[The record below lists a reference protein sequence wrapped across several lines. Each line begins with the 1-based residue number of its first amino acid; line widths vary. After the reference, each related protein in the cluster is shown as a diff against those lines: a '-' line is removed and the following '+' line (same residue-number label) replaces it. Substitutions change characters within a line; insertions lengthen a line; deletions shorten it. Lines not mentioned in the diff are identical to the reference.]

1 MIQSIDFSKIV
12 FKPATVTFL
21 EMHEKPTAA
30 LQPIPGTEFI
40 LQEKPIDVNDYR
52 SYYYG
57 VGEKH
62 NWLDRMVMADEE
74 LSEKINADNIEIYLF
89 KVNNETAGYIEFI
102 KESRFT
108 EILYFG
114 IMPAFIGKGLG
125 KYFLQWVIEKA
136 WELNSQPV
144 DVETRHALSLHKPE
158 WIQLN
163 TCTLDHPNALP
174 NYKKAG
180 FKEVRT
186 EIQQRRVLS

>member
-1 MIQSIDFSKIV
+1 MTNTVDVSRIV
-12 FKPATVTFL
+12 FKPATVRFL
-21 EMHEKPTAA
+21 EMHERPAEKID
-30 LQPIPGTEFI
+30 LLPGTEFI
-40 LQEKPIDVNDYR
+40 LQQKPIDVSEYR

-57 VGEKH
+57 VGEKY
-62 NWLDRMVMADEE
+62 NWLDRMVMPDEE

-89 KVNNETAGYIEFI
+89 KVNNETGGYIEFI
-102 KESRFT
+102 KEARFT

-114 IMPAFIGKGLG
+114 ILPDFIGKGFG
-125 KYFLQWVIEKA
+125 KYFLQWAIEKA
-136 WELNSQPV
+136 WSYN
-144 DVETRHALSLHKPE
+144 PE
-158 WIQLN
+158 WVQLN